1 MYNLKLTF
9 AKEVTCEVK
18 RLKNFILGLLIVA
31 IVGFL
36 LFMYIDDSR
45 IQSYQDYFLQFNWF
59 QPLLIG
65 LAGLLILIG
74 LVLVLSIFKPTHR
87 KPGLYKNFDDGH
99 IYVSRKAV
107 EKTIYDTIAKYDQV
121 RQPNV
126 VSKLY
131 NKKNKSFIDIKA
143 DFFVPNH
150 VQVKSLT
157 ESIRADIKSNVEH
170 FTEIP
175 VRKLEVNVRDQKT
188 SGPRVL

>member
-1 MYNLKLTF
+1 M
-9 AKEVTCEVK
+9 K

-36 LFMYIDDSR
+36 LFMYIKDSR
-45 IQSYQDYFLQFNWF
+45 IKSYQDYFLQFNWF

-74 LVLVLSIFKPTHR
+74 LILVLSIFKPTYR
-87 KPGLYKNFDDGH
+87 KPGLYKDFDDGH
-99 IYVSRKAV
+99 IIYVSRKAV
-107 EKTIYDTIAKYDQV
+107 EKSAYDTITKYDQV

-143 DFFVPNH
+143 DFFVPNN

-157 ESIRADIKSNVEH
+157 ESIRSDIKNNVEH